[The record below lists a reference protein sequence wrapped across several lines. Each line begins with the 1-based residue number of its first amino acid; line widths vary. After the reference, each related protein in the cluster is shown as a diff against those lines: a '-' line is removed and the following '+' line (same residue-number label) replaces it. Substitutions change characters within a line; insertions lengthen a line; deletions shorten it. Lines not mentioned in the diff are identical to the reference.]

1 MRFAAILVAIIAV
14 LAGTGAALAH
24 ASLIASEP
32 AAGVVLAEPPARLI
46 LTFNEPVSPLTLR
59 LVRSDGAV
67 FDLKDIKAS
76 GATIS
81 IATPANLPRGT
92 HLLSWRVISE
102 DGHPVGGALT
112 FSVGRPSV
120 APAQAPPDAGFAWR
134 AATWL
139 ARLLFY
145 LGLFVGAGGAFYC
158 RWIAASPQASTIAA
172 LRFALLGGLLAAIAS
187 AGLQGVDV
195 IGGSLA
201 DLLREQTWQSG
212 VAGAYGLTLGIAAAA
227 FLLALAAISARRLVA
242 RVCSAAALAAAGLA
256 LAASGHA
263 AAASPQFL
271 TRPAVFLHGTSVAFW
286 VGALLPLAAA
296 MRRGE
301 GSTELLRFSRAI
313 PIPLI
318 VLVASGAL
326 IAVIQLQRLDA
337 LWTTAYG
344 TVLFGKLIAVAL
356 LLLFAVVNRWHTP
369 RAAAGDA
376 NAARR
381 MVRSIWCE
389 VAVVMV
395 ILGLVASWRFT
406 PPPRSLFA
414 AASQPVHVHIHAD
427 KAMADIE
434 FDPVRVGGRTIT
446 LEVLDGE
453 FRPLAAKE
461 VELVL
466 SKPDAGIEP
475 LRLKATHVEGTSW
488 KIDSVDAPFSG
499 RWHVR
504 VNILVSDFDK
514 ITIEDDADLR

>member
-1 MRFAAILVAIIAV
+1 
-14 LAGTGAALAH
+14 
-24 ASLIASEP
+24 
-32 AAGVVLAEPPARLI
+32 
-46 LTFNEPVSPLTLR
+46 
-59 LVRSDGAV
+59 V

-172 LRFALLGGLLAAIAS
+172 LRFALLGGLLAAISS

-227 FLLALAAISARRLVA
+227 FLLALAA
-242 RVCSAAALAAAGLA
+242 
-256 LAASGHA
+256 SGHA

-271 TRPAVFLHGTSVAFW
+271 TRPSVFLHGTSVAFW

-326 IAVIQLQRLDA
+326 ISVIQLQRLDA

-427 KAMADIE
+427 KAMANIE
-434 FDPVRVGGRTIT
+434 FNPVRVRGRTIT
-446 LEVLDGE
+446 VEVLDGE